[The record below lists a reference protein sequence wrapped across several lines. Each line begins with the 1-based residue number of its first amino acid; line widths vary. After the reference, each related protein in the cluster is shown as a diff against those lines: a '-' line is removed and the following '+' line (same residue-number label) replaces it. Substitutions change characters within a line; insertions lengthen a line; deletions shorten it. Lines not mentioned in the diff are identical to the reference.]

1 MHTTTTTRPSII
13 RPVIAKARRVN
24 RTKQINDFVEPQL
37 QRALFGTSLNG
48 LLGEEPLL
56 VLQVE
61 DAFFHGLL
69 DGELVDDYVDGL
81 GEAVDAVD
89 GLLLDELLS
98 FYDIY
103 QHQRT
108 PSS

>member
-1 MHTTTTTRPSII
+1 MHTTTTRII
-13 RPVIAKARRVN
+13 RPIIAKARRVN
-24 RTKQINDFVEPQL
+24 RAKQVNDFVEPQL
-37 QRALFGTSLNG
+37 QRALSGTSLNG
-48 LLGEEPLL
+48 LLGEKPLL

-69 DGELVDDYVDGL
+69 DGELVDDYVNGL
-81 GEAVDAVD
+81 GEAVDTVD

-103 QHQRT
+103 
-108 PSS
+108 